1 MGQKIA
7 FASVYNFEPT
17 EDILDKSFNGYRIL
31 PFHVFESKY
40 NGLVQYLQESNNW
53 LIEPTVPS
61 IPLKY
66 ILVFEGD
73 EQTDVHDLSFR
84 QVLNMFSNTVMYARL
99 FKPGDIQLG
108 TIFIAEVGR
117 QPIRHPYH
125 TRFECFMSSVP
136 YEGYRMYPNVYTL
149 NQDEMNDFL
158 GFVKQ
163 IEDVPDK
170 KIESFFEALYF
181 FDLAKN
187 YHDISSRILNYVIF
201 FERLFLTGTQELKF
215 RLRSYLVFLLKDP
228 SLTGFMDV
236 IYDMRSNIAHS
247 GEVAPAFYRK
257 KYEERHKQALTMAVI
272 NEYITRL
279 DNVARQTAKQVLD
292 LILAGTV
299 ANLQDFIERN
309 NKQFFEWL
317 AKK

>member
-31 PFHVFESKY
+31 PFHVFEAKY
-40 NGLVQYLQESNNW
+40 NGLVKYLQKSNNW

-73 EQTDVHDLSFR
+73 ENTDVHNLSFR
-84 QVLNMFSNTVMYARL
+84 QVLNMFSNTIMYARL
-99 FKPGDIQLG
+99 FKHGDIQLG
-108 TIFIAEVGR
+108 TIFIAEVGQ

-136 YEGYRMYPNVYTL
+136 YEGYTMYPDIYTI

-158 GFVKQ
+158 SFVKQ
-163 IEDVPDK
+163 IEDLPDK
-170 KIESFFEALYF
+170 KIKAFYGAVYF

-228 SLTGFMDV
+228 SLTDFMDI

-247 GEVAPAFYRK
+247 GEVVSALHRRK
-257 KYEERHKQALTMAVI
+257 NKERHKDTLTMSLL
-272 NEYITRL
+272 NEYINRL
-279 DNVARQTAKQVLD
+279 DEVARQAARQVLD
-292 LILAGTV
+292 LIISGTV
-299 ANLQDFIERN
+299 VNLQDFITQN
-309 NKQFFEWL
+309 NKQFFECL

>member
-31 PFHVFESKY
+31 PFHLFKDKY
-40 NGLVQYLQESNNW
+40 KGLVQYLQESNNW

-66 ILVFEGD
+66 ILILEGD
-73 EQTDVHDLSFR
+73 ENTDVHKLSFR
-84 QVLNMFSNTVMYARL
+84 QVLNMFSNTIMYARL
-99 FKPGDIQLG
+99 FKHGDIQLG

-136 YEGYRMYPNVYTL
+136 YEGYTMYPDIYTI

-228 SLTGFMDV
+228 SLTDFIDI
-236 IYDMRSNIAHS
+236 IYDMRSNVAHS
-247 GEVAPAFYRK
+247 GEAAPADYRRKHK
-257 KYEERHKQALTMAVI
+257 KRHKQELTMAQLD
-272 NEYITRL
+272 EYINRL
-279 DNVARQTAKQVLD
+279 DNVARQAARKVLD
-292 LILAGTV
+292 MIISGTV
-299 ANLQDFIERN
+299 VNLQDFITQN
-309 NKQFFEWL
+309 NKQFFECL

>member
-66 ILVFEGD
+66 ILIFEGD
-73 EQTDVHDLSFR
+73 ENTDVHKLSFR

-99 FKPGDIQLG
+99 FKTGDIQLG

-228 SLTGFMDV
+228 SLTDFIDI
-236 IYDMRSNIAHS
+236 IYDMRSNVAHS
-247 GEVAPAFYRK
+247 GEVAPADYRRKHK
-257 KYEERHKQALTMAVI
+257 KRHKQELTMAQLD
-272 NEYITRL
+272 EYINRL
-279 DNVARQTAKQVLD
+279 DNVARQAARKVLD
-292 LILAGTV
+292 MIISGTV
-299 ANLQDFIERN
+299 VNLQDFITQN
-309 NKQFFEWL
+309 NKQFFECL